1 VERGKLK
8 FSLNSMLLIMDLNV
22 AFPFLAK
29 EKSYG

>member
-8 FSLNSMLLIMDLNV
+8 FPLNSMILITDLKV

-29 EKSYG
+29 EKSSG